1 MNEKSAKSSA
11 LPAGVVIVIN
21 LLSMILCIFVF
32 AVSLLSIAA
41 PSTLL
46 YIINSFGSSFM
57 KVSVR
62 GRSPL
67 IVVAVHHQDRG

>member
-57 KVSVR
+57 K
-62 GRSPL
+62 
-67 IVVAVHHQDRG
+67 